1 MPSKNSINRPKDK
14 LIRNGHASA
23 IGKKRSARSRLSV
36 ATRSSTSRYN
46 TDEKTAT
53 RPSES
58 KSLALYSGTSAKPSG
73 VITNNTLSKK
83 RSKKIARNQKYTER
97 RNEKLSIDVAAKQEE
112 AMEID
117 GEAAKEKA
125 TKGPS
130 KLEQIKQALWAVV
143 ADGVSEGMSISGDGN
158 GTTLGVQAF

>member
-1 MPSKNSINRPKDK
+1 MPSRNSINRPKDK

-23 IGKKRSARSRLSV
+23 IGKKRHARSRLSA

-46 TDEKTAT
+46 TETSTAP

-58 KSLALYSGTSAKPSG
+58 TSLALYTGAEASQPTG

-83 RSKKIARNQKYTER
+83 RTKKIERNQKYIER
-97 RNEKLSIDVAAKQEE
+97 RNQQLNIDIAAKKESSMDIDQETIAKVKE
-112 AMEID
+112 A
-117 GEAAKEKA
+117 
-125 TKGPS
+125 S
-130 KLEQIKQALWAVV
+130 KLEKIKQALWSVV
-143 ADGVSEGMSISGDGN
+143 ADGVSEGLSLGDGN